1 MHELSIAMEI
11 LDIVEKEAVKHD
23 ATEVKVV
30 RLKIGDLSGVET
42 ESLTFSFDAI
52 KGEKDLTKE
61 AQLIINR
68 IPVRISCAPCGN
80 EFEGAGMLVS
90 CPKCEGFDTQLL
102 AGEELEIEDIEID

>member
-11 LDIVEKEAVKHD
+11 LDIVEKEAVKHG
-23 ATEVKVV
+23 AVEVKKV

-42 ESLTFSFDAI
+42 DSLTFSFDAI
-52 KGEKDLTKE
+52 KGEKELTKQAE
-61 AQLIINR
+61 LLINR
-68 IPVRISCAPCGN
+68 IPVRINCTPCGT

-90 CPKCEGFDTQLL
+90 CPKCEGFETQLL